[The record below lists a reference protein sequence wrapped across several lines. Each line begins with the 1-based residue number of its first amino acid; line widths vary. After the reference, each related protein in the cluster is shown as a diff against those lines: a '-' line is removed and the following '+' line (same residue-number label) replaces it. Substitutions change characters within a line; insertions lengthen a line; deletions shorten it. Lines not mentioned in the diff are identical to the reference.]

1 MDWPDMVYQLVYTM
15 LCTSIACIS
24 VTGAMFL
31 LCVTILKVMAGKVKS
46 KQEDGVVT
54 VGFFHPYCNAGGG
67 GERVLW
73 CAVRA
78 VQTRYPAV
86 KILVYTGDTDAAPD
100 MILAKARDRFNM
112 QIPNANLEFVY
123 LHKRRYVEAQ
133 YYPHFTMLG
142 QSLGSIILGIE
153 ALLSHVPSIFVDTM
167 GYSFTMPLFKFCGGS
182 LVGCYVH
189 YPTISTD
196 MLAQVQ
202 SRSFSY
208 NNRRRVAQSPLASF
222 LKLRYYKIFAWLYS
236 KCGLSADTVMVNSSW
251 TEDHIKSLWARG
263 EGDVSKVFPPCDTS
277 HLAHIVGDRDNDEI
291 RILSLGQF
299 RPEKDHPLQIKAM
312 FELRQILSEED
323 WDRVKLVIVGG
334 CRGQDDWNMV
344 KDLKDLTKHLSVEDN
359 VEFFPNLPFPDLLKE
374 FSKSTIGIHTM
385 WNEHFG
391 IGIVEMMAA
400 GLLTIAH
407 RSGGPLMDIIVEDTG
422 ARNGFLAI
430 TPQEYAAHIAY
441 ILNMSE
447 EAREGVRSRAAAS
460 TNMFSTS
467 QFERGWVRATDPL
480 FMKFQ

>member
-1 MDWPDMVYQLVYTM
+1 MDWPDTVFQMVYTAV
-15 LCTSIACIS
+15 CTSLACTM
-24 VTGAMFL
+24 VTGLVILLAFFL
-31 LCVTILKVMAGKVKS
+31 IRMMASRVKAG
-46 KQEDGVVT
+46 QDGSEVS

-78 VQTRYPAV
+78 VQVRYPAAR
-86 KILVYTGDTDAAPD
+86 ILVYTGDTDAAPD

-112 QIPNANLEFVY
+112 QIPDTNLEFVY

-142 QSLGSIILGIE
+142 QSLGSLALGVE
-153 ALLSHVPSIFVDTM
+153 ALLSFVPSIYIDTM
-167 GYSFTMPLFKFCGGS
+167 GYSFTMPLFKYCGAS

-202 SRSFSY
+202 SRSSSY

-222 LKLRYYKIFAWLYS
+222 LKLRYYKIFAWLYT
-236 KCGLSADTVMVNSSW
+236 KCGSASDCVMVNSSW
-251 TEDHIKSLWARG
+251 TEEHIKTLWGKEVA
-263 EGDVSKVFPPCDTS
+263 KVFPPCDTS
-277 HLAHIVGDRDNDEI
+277 HLSHTVGDRDGDEV

-312 FELRQILSEED
+312 FELRQILAEED

-334 CRGQDDWNMV
+334 CRGQEDWKMV
-344 KDLKDLTKHLSVEDN
+344 QDLKDLTKYLSVEDN
-359 VEFFPNLPFPDLLKE
+359 VEFHPNLPFSDLLAE

-407 RSGGPLMDIIVEDTG
+407 RSGGPLMDIIVEDAG
-422 ARNGFLAI
+422 ARNGFLAV

-441 ILNMSE
+441 ILNMGE
-447 EAREGVRSRAAAS
+447 ETREGVRNRATAS
-460 TNMFSTS
+460 SDMFSTQ

-480 FMKFQ
+480 FAKFQ